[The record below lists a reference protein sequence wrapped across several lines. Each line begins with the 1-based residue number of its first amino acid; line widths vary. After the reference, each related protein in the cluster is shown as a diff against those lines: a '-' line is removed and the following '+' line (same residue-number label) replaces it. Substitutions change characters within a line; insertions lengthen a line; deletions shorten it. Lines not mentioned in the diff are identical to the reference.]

1 MKGESRQFSQQW
13 AGVRHSLPTPQN
25 HRILVLGGRRP
36 CHSPAKPPLTPHSF
50 RIKSKFL
57 SIEHRG
63 VCYCCVVFCLF
74 SFFKWSAH
82 MGLSGLLC
90 SLCLLS
96 DTHTALHC
104 VLPQP
109 SRGSQK
115 PCFQTFSL
123 LLQLFLLLTAPFLL
137 LSWQTAAKALNVT
150 SSVKTFLILVRQQF
164 FSFDSTLYLTS
175 FVETIRIHL
184 NF

>member
-63 VCYCCVVFCLF
+63 VCYCCVVFCRF

-82 MGLSGLLC
+82 MGLSGLLR

-96 DTHTALHC
+96 DTHCASLCSPPTLQGLPEA
-104 VLPQP
+104 VLSDLQP
-109 SRGSQK
+109 SASTFPSAYSSLPPPFLTNCSQGFK
-115 PCFQTFSL
+115 CHLFCEDFPYSCQAAV
-123 LLQLFLLLTAPFLL
+123 FLL
-137 LSWQTAAKALNVT
+137 W
-150 SSVKTFLILVRQQF
+150 
-164 FSFDSTLYLTS
+164 
-175 FVETIRIHL
+175 
-184 NF
+184 